1 MRFLADEYCDFLV
14 VRTLRAAGH
23 DVVTIG
29 ESEQRS
35 IDRDLLQRALQDDR
49 ILLTEDK
56 DFGWLVF
63 AGRLDS
69 PGVVLI
75 RYPSSMRASLGD
87 DVLGLVGNHGSKLIG
102 NFVVLK
108 PGSLRISPKLR
119 SS

>member
-1 MRFLADEYCDFLV
+1 MSAVIFSWYERFGLRVTMWSPLV
-14 VRTLRAAGH
+14 KVNSALL
-23 DVVTIG
+23 IG
-29 ESEQRS
+29 ICYS
-35 IDRDLLQRALQDDR
+35 ALQDDR

-56 DFGWLVF
+56 DF
-63 AGRLDS
+63 
-69 PGVVLI
+69 

-108 PGSLRISPKLR
+108 PGSLRTSPKVR

>member
-1 MRFLADEYCDFLV
+1 MIFSWYERCGLRVTMWSPLV
-14 VRTLRAAGH
+14 KVNSALL
-23 DVVTIG
+23 IG
-29 ESEQRS
+29 ICYS
-35 IDRDLLQRALQDDR
+35 ALQDDR